1 MDIDG
6 MIVKHVRHA
15 FPVMQAIYR
24 FGSTVTEGER
34 PGQSDVDVAVYAGF
48 QLEQQQLW
56 FVSQAL
62 ADELRQDV
70 DLIDL
75 AQSSTVMTMQVL
87 GKGRRVFF
95 LDEAFV
101 GAFESRVYADYA
113 RLNEERAGILLD
125 IRARGSIYG

>member
-1 MDIDG
+1 
-6 MIVKHVRHA
+6 
-15 FPVMQAIYR
+15 
-24 FGSTVTEGER
+24 ER
-34 PGQSDVDVAVYAGF
+34 PGQSDVDVAIYAGF

-87 GKGRRVFF
+87 GKGRRVFC
-95 LDEAFV
+95 LDDALV